1 MVDRHHP
8 GKAPTALLSVL
19 SDGSCRTIAQ
29 LEEEL
34 DLTRR
39 QVSDAAA
46 RLLRRDYLMRMEV
59 GCYKLTDEGIAAADR
74 GEVITSG
81 PRGKHTGCK
90 VIQNTFRQRAW
101 LSMRTR
107 GRFTVGDLI
116 CDAANGD
123 DRNPIDN
130 VRRYLTVLVRA
141 GYVIELPR
149 RVAGTAPTSNG
160 YKLFAL
166 AKNTGREAP
175 VYQPTKQVL
184 RDLNL
189 GEDVPCTRA

>member
-8 GKAPTALLSVL
+8 GKAPTALLAAL
-19 SDGSCRTIAQ
+19 YRGHCRTIAE
-29 LEEEL
+29 LEGAL

-46 RLLRRDYLMRMEV
+46 ILLRRDYLMRMEA
-59 GCYKLTDEGIAAADR
+59 GCYQLTDAGIAAYER

-90 VIQNTFRQRAW
+90 VVQNTFRQRAW

-107 GRFTVGDLI
+107 GRFTVGDLV
-116 CDAANGD
+116 CDAATED
-123 DRNPIDN
+123 DSNPLDN
-130 VRRYLTVLVRA
+130 AKRYLRLLVRA

-175 VYQPTKQVL
+175 VFQPTKQVL

-189 GEDVPCTRA
+189 GEDVPCKCA